1 MEEGKKNRLFAL
13 TVTIVVHVA
22 ILLLLLFY
30 TLSAPVIRENDGGGV
45 VLQLG
50 VIDADAGTFTPT
62 AMVSHPQPVEPEPVI
77 TQDMEE
83 TVSLD
88 DEKPEPV
95 VVPEESDK
103 KVEPQPEPETSQV
116 DDLWADALNKGK
128 VADSIAAKG
137 EKKGSPQGSAESG
150 ALAGSPGYGDY
161 DLGGRGLIGRLPK
174 PEYAGTNDEGT
185 IVVEV
190 LVDPQGRVVQA
201 NVTPSGSKGTAASNV
216 TLRSR
221 AEAAARRLCLNI
233 SLRVMRISGVL
244 LLITLNRT
252 DIWGET
258 GSRFFVGNENLVGK
272 SCLALE
278 K

>member
-1 MEEGKKNRLFAL
+1 MFAL

-50 VIDADAGTFTPT
+50 VIDADAGTFTPM

-116 DDLWADALNKGK
+116 DDLLCMFTVYCGK
-128 VADSIAAKG
+128 RRKERVAA
-137 EKKGSPQGSAESG
+137 
-150 ALAGSPGYGDY
+150 
-161 DLGGRGLIGRLPK
+161 RIGRVRCIGGFSRLWR
-174 PEYAGTNDEGT
+174 
-185 IVVEV
+185 
-190 LVDPQGRVVQA
+190 LRFGR
-201 NVTPSGSKGTAASNV
+201 
-216 TLRSR
+216 
-221 AEAAARRLCLNI
+221 
-233 SLRVMRISGVL
+233 SGVD
-244 LLITLNRT
+244 RP
-252 DIWGET
+252 
-258 GSRFFVGNENLVGK
+258 SAQARVCRNER
-272 SCLALE
+272 
-278 K
+278 

>member
-1 MEEGKKNRLFAL
+1 M

-103 KVEPQPEPETSQV
+103 KVE
-116 DDLWADALNKGK
+116 LNKGK

-221 AEAAARRLCLNI
+221 AEAAARKAVFEHK
-233 SLRVMRISGVL
+233 SS
-244 LLITLNRT
+244 
-252 DIWGET
+252 
-258 GSRFFVGNENLVGK
+258 GNENQWGSITYYFK
-272 SCLALE
+272 QN
-278 K
+278 

>member
-1 MEEGKKNRLFAL
+1 M
-13 TVTIVVHVA
+13 
-22 ILLLLLFY
+22 
-30 TLSAPVIRENDGGGV
+30 SAPVIRENDGGGV

-50 VIDADAGTFTPT
+50 VIDADAGTFTPM

-221 AEAAARRLCLNI
+221 AEAAARKAVFEHK
-233 SLRVMRISGVL
+233 SS
-244 LLITLNRT
+244 
-252 DIWGET
+252 
-258 GSRFFVGNENLVGK
+258 GNENQWGSITYYFK
-272 SCLALE
+272 QN
-278 K
+278 

>member
-1 MEEGKKNRLFAL
+1 M
-13 TVTIVVHVA
+13 
-22 ILLLLLFY
+22 
-30 TLSAPVIRENDGGGV
+30 
-45 VLQLG
+45 
-50 VIDADAGTFTPT
+50 
-62 AMVSHPQPVEPEPVI
+62 
-77 TQDMEE
+77 
-83 TVSLD
+83 
-88 DEKPEPV
+88 
-95 VVPEESDK
+95 
-103 KVEPQPEPETSQV
+103 
-116 DDLWADALNKGK
+116 
-128 VADSIAAKG
+128 ADSIAAKG

-190 LVDPQGRVVQA
+190 LVDRKDGLYRQMLHPREA
-201 NVTPSGSKGTAASNV
+201 KEPRLPMLRFAAV
-216 TLRSR
+216 PKPPHG
-221 AEAAARRLCLNI
+221 RLCLNI

-278 K
+278 NER

>member
-137 EKKGSPQGSAESG
+137 EKKGSPQGSAESVHWRVLPVM
-150 ALAGSPGYGDY
+150 AITIWEV
-161 DLGGRGLIGRLPK
+161 GG
-174 PEYAGTNDEGT
+174 
-185 IVVEV
+185 
-190 LVDPQGRVVQA
+190 
-201 NVTPSGSKGTAASNV
+201 
-216 TLRSR
+216 
-221 AEAAARRLCLNI
+221 
-233 SLRVMRISGVL
+233 
-244 LLITLNRT
+244 
-252 DIWGET
+252 
-258 GSRFFVGNENLVGK
+258 
-272 SCLALE
+272 
-278 K
+278 

>member
-1 MEEGKKNRLFAL
+1 MDDNRYRQRKQPILFSFF
-13 TVTIVVHVA
+13 HVA

-50 VIDADAGTFTPT
+50 VIDADAGTFTPM

-88 DEKPEPV
+88 DE
-95 VVPEESDK
+95 K

-221 AEAAARRLCLNI
+221 AEAAARKAVFEHK
-233 SLRVMRISGVL
+233 SS
-244 LLITLNRT
+244 
-252 DIWGET
+252 
-258 GSRFFVGNENLVGK
+258 GNENQWGSITYYFK
-272 SCLALE
+272 QN
-278 K
+278 

>member
-50 VIDADAGTFTPT
+50 VIDADAGTFTPM

-190 LVDPQGRVVQA
+190 LVDRKDGLYRQMLRLREAKEPRL
-201 NVTPSGSKGTAASNV
+201 PMLRFAAV
-216 TLRSR
+216 PKPPHG
-221 AEAAARRLCLNI
+221 RLCLNI

>member
-116 DDLWADALNKGK
+116 DDLWADALNKGGRQYCGK
-128 VADSIAAKG
+128 RRKERVAA
-137 EKKGSPQGSAESG
+137 
-150 ALAGSPGYGDY
+150 
-161 DLGGRGLIGRLPK
+161 RIGRVRCIGGFSRLWR
-174 PEYAGTNDEGT
+174 
-185 IVVEV
+185 
-190 LVDPQGRVVQA
+190 LRFGR
-201 NVTPSGSKGTAASNV
+201 
-216 TLRSR
+216 
-221 AEAAARRLCLNI
+221 
-233 SLRVMRISGVL
+233 SGVD
-244 LLITLNRT
+244 RP
-252 DIWGET
+252 
-258 GSRFFVGNENLVGK
+258 SAQARVCRNER
-272 SCLALE
+272 
-278 K
+278 

>member
-30 TLSAPVIRENDGGGV
+30 TLPAPVIRENDGGGV

-221 AEAAARRLCLNI
+221 AEAAARKAVFEHK
-233 SLRVMRISGVL
+233 SS
-244 LLITLNRT
+244 
-252 DIWGET
+252 
-258 GSRFFVGNENLVGK
+258 GNENQWGSITYYFK
-272 SCLALE
+272 QN
-278 K
+278 

>member
-1 MEEGKKNRLFAL
+1 
-13 TVTIVVHVA
+13 
-22 ILLLLLFY
+22 
-30 TLSAPVIRENDGGGV
+30 
-45 VLQLG
+45 
-50 VIDADAGTFTPT
+50 
-62 AMVSHPQPVEPEPVI
+62 MVSHPQPVEPEPVI

-128 VADSIAAKG
+128 VADSI
-137 EKKGSPQGSAESG
+137 
-150 ALAGSPGYGDY
+150 AGSPGYGDY

-221 AEAAARRLCLNI
+221 AEAAARKAVFEHK
-233 SLRVMRISGVL
+233 SS
-244 LLITLNRT
+244 
-252 DIWGET
+252 
-258 GSRFFVGNENLVGK
+258 GNENQWGSITYYFK
-272 SCLALE
+272 QN
-278 K
+278 